1 MSIAEDKLTLQNL
14 RIGSE
19 DNMDAENQ
27 TFQNK
32 SKTLNSI
39 ELNSSSTLSHR
50 SLPISSWPWC
60 KYQECF
66 PVNAPCTHWMSLVL
80 GISQNY
86 RIYHLAQVEQFSLL
100 HANFQLPKPDQKKK
114 ICKHYGTPNKTPTT
128 RKQVSV
134 HAASVF
140 SSQTSY
146 LRFFIGSRQSNCI
159 YLCFSSVLHTWC
171 IIFSCNT
178 KLLQV
183 SWLIKSILAL
193 FFISWSPWP
202 KQPHKSN

>member
-114 ICKHYGTPNKTPTT
+114 SANTMGHQIRPLLPENRYLYMLPQCSARKRAIC
-128 RKQVSV
+128 
-134 HAASVF
+134 AS
-140 SSQTSY
+140 
-146 LRFFIGSRQSNCI
+146 L
-159 YLCFSSVLHTWC
+159 
-171 IIFSCNT
+171 
-178 KLLQV
+178 
-183 SWLIKSILAL
+183 
-193 FFISWSPWP
+193 
-202 KQPHKSN
+202 